1 MNINFSHIA
10 IEIIK
15 GCNYKCSF
23 CIRNAPLNNAQQL
36 PVNTIDLWLN
46 KLSHNNKLELVSITG
61 GEPFLHKEL
70 LSIIQKCNNYA
81 DNVVITT
88 NGSIIDYDILSWIS
102 QNHKTFFIVSLDS
115 YQANIHN
122 KIRGNKKAFSN
133 VLKFTQACKN
143 LNIPFIVNITISNN
157 NYKDIY
163 KTIKKALELGA
174 EDVSIALV
182 KPEGRGDN
190 CINNEILTSVGFQ
203 IKQAQKDFYCS
214 KITFS
219 DPLSHIFSP
228 EDLQHRKNFFC
239 GAGANVLHI
248 QNNGNIL
255 LCTSSN
261 ESLGNI
267 SNLENVNSLKQDFRI
282 TSIRKREN
290 FSGTCKTCDFKWTC
304 GGCRCRAS
312 KCTSILGED
321 YLCPIVKV
329 LNEQERLILKSIKN
343 KISYNEITTIK
354 SCQLEKK
361 QDKILNNTLI
371 IEELI
376 FKTQEYLKIA
386 KKIKNNIKNV
396 KEVYIF
402 DTFDTNIIP
411 QSEYVPILLKNKIH
425 YKFSRLAIYKFLKAL
440 GAKHIEIIYFDK
452 KLNFLI
458 KGNFEND

>member
-143 LNIPFIVNITISNN
+143 LNIPFLVNITISNN

-361 QDKILNNTLI
+361 QDKI
-371 IEELI
+371 E
-376 FKTQEYLKIA
+376 KILYITSA
-386 KKIKNNIKNV
+386 LCLKKIYCKHYQTKLLRLNKKN
-396 KEVYIF
+396 
-402 DTFDTNIIP
+402 
-411 QSEYVPILLKNKIH
+411 
-425 YKFSRLAIYKFLKAL
+425 YK
-440 GAKHIEIIYFDK
+440 EIINEFRRV
-452 KLNFLI
+452 
-458 KGNFEND
+458 